1 MEFYFN
7 PETGRVEQ
15 RAPVNTTGIA
25 GMYDQVYGDLV
36 DQTNAQPNVVA
47 APMTMDEIMYGSVLN
62 KFPNSINVNQTED
75 IIQQEPLKDL
85 GFDTSYGVAN
95 EDDEEQEFL
104 PDQKPEG
111 IAKLFEFLRN
121 IPTPF
126 NLVRR
131 GLESLRGSESLSDF
145 RNSRTGAEFFK
156 RKRDRE
162 ALARDPNIFK
172 DARGITKSLA
182 SRPSSTSGGYQ
193 QGPGGS
199 GAQST
204 GASRSQSQAGPGFS
218 GSGSAAE
225 MGSF

>member
-199 GAQST
+199 GAQT
-204 GASRSQSQAGPGFS
+204 T
-218 GSGSAAE
+218 SAKSKTSSPTNV
-225 MGSF
+225 GNPLGYR